1 MTILSVTGSLARVFE
16 AIVEEDEQR
25 LAHGSSN
32 AAAGTTQARERR

>member
-1 MTILSVTGSLARVFE
+1 MTILSDTGSLARVFE

-32 AAAGTTQARERR
+32 VLPFSGDKK